1 MNVGDLLSEL
11 REGILH
17 DFSDQIAGSDDRLWS
32 DDRLMRYM
40 NEAQRRFAR
49 KSMVIRDGKTPDVV
63 QVPLVA
69 GQTTYTLHKSVLAV
83 LSATYGTDQSDLART
98 GHAVFGYQRTVSDL
112 NLYDTSWPSTPPPGK
127 PMVFSTDETVDRDD
141 DGSMSVVT
149 MRVFPAPRADFLG
162 PINLRVARLP
172 LCSLSLD
179 ALDAYPELPEDHH
192 LEMLDWAAYL
202 ALRIVDLDEEAP
214 NRANE
219 FRASFEDHVKR
230 ARDEMMRK
238 TFAPMGWAFGRRGF
252 VWSGN

>member
-17 DFSDQIAGSDDRLWS
+17 DFSDRIAGSDDRLWP

-49 KSMVIRDGKTPDVV
+49 KSLVLRDATTPDVV
-63 QVPLVA
+63 QVQLVA

-83 LSATYGTDQSDLART
+83 LTATYGTDQSDLART
-98 GHAVFGYQRTVSDL
+98 GRAVFGYQRTVSDL
-112 NLYDTSWPSTPPPGK
+112 NLYDSAWPATPPPGK
-127 PMVFSTDETVDRDD
+127 PMVFSTDETLGQDEN
-141 DGSMSVVT
+141 GSMSVVT
-149 MRVFPAPRADFLG
+149 MRVFPAPRSDYLG

-172 LCSLSLD
+172 LCDLSLD

-202 ALRIVDLDEEAP
+202 ALRVTDLDEEAP

-230 ARDEMMRK
+230 AKDEMMRK

-252 VWSGN
+252 TWSGN